1 MNPKIQNLSIWF
13 AFYIVSGIILVPQ
26 FDACFVARADHL
38 VNEFDQ
44 IKSISAFKDVHSNTG
59 IFGIHTS
66 TVSIIYTCIS

>member
-66 TVSIIYTCIS
+66 TVIIIYTCIS